1 MPRPLLYN
9 PPPACIFLDRP
20 GGPAEGMF
28 GHNSSV
34 ISIRDFD
41 REAILKIL
49 SVAAEMEAKDHF
61 GLLSGKVLATMFL
74 EPSTRTRL
82 SFSSAMMKLG
92 GQVLD
97 FGEPEQSSFKKGES
111 LSDAV
116 RIVSG
121 YCDVI
126 ALRHPWEGAARLA
139 ARIAGLPIINAGDGA
154 NQHPTQTFLDLY
166 TMLKVHGAIDGLT
179 VGFFGDLRYGRTV
192 HSLATALGRFKC
204 RQVFIAPPPLAVPA
218 DLVSELEAAGVPVSQ
233 GDDVRAVLPELDIL
247 YCTRIQRERFADSVE
262 YERVK
267 GAYRMDLALLQ
278 EGGARESLRI
288 MHPLPRVD
296 ELSPELDETPYAIY
310 FEQARNGVP
319 VRQALLAMVLGKA

>member
-1 MPRPLLYN
+1 
-9 PPPACIFLDRP
+9 
-20 GGPAEGMF
+20 MF
-28 GHNSSV
+28 GQNGSV

-41 REAILKIL
+41 RDAILEVL
-49 SVAAEMEAKDHF
+49 SVAAEMEATDHY
-61 GLLSGKVLATMFL
+61 GLLTGKVLATMFL

-82 SFSSAMMKLG
+82 SFASAMMKLG

-111 LSDAV
+111 LSDAI

-166 TMLKVHGAIDGLT
+166 TMRKVRGAIDGLT
-179 VGFFGDLRYGRTV
+179 VGFVGDLRYGRTV
-192 HSLATALGRFKC
+192 HSLATALARFEC
-204 RQVFIAPPPLAVPA
+204 RQVFIAPPALAVPP
-218 DLVSELEAAGVPVSQ
+218 DLVEELTAGGVQVTQ
-233 GDDVRAVLPELDIL
+233 GDDIRAALPGLDIL

-267 GAYRMDLALLQ
+267 GAYRIDRALL
-278 EGGARESLRI
+278 EEAGAPQGLRI

-296 ELSPELDETPYAIY
+296 ELSPDLDETPYAIY

-319 VRQALLAMVLGKA
+319 IRQALLAMVLGKA

>member
-1 MPRPLLYN
+1 MI
-9 PPPACIFLDRP
+9 AQ
-20 GGPAEGMF
+20 G
-28 GHNSSV
+28 SSV

-41 REAILKIL
+41 RDAILKVL
-49 SVAAEMEAKDHF
+49 EVAAGMEAADHY
-61 GLLSGKVLATMFL
+61 GLLAGKLLATIFL

-82 SFSSAMMKLG
+82 SFASAMLKLG

-97 FGEPEQSSFKKGES
+97 FGEAEQTSIKKGES
-111 LSDAV
+111 LSDTI

-166 TMLKVHGAIDGLT
+166 TIRKVRGKIDGLT
-179 VGFFGDLRYGRTV
+179 VGFVGDLRYGRTV
-192 HSLATALGRFKC
+192 HSLATALARFDC
-204 RQVFIAPPPLAVPA
+204 RQVFIAPQALAVPA
-218 DLVSELEAAGVPVSQ
+218 DLVEELKAGGVQVTQ
-233 GDDVRAVLPELDIL
+233 GDDIRAVLPELDVL

-262 YERVK
+262 YERVR
-267 GAYRMDLALLQ
+267 GAYRIDHALLR
-278 EGGARESLRI
+278 EAGAPDGLRI

-296 ELSPELDETPYAIY
+296 ELSPDLDDTPYAIY

>member
-1 MPRPLLYN
+1 M
-9 PPPACIFLDRP
+9 AGQI
-20 GGPAEGMF
+20 G
-28 GHNSSV
+28 SV

-41 REAILKIL
+41 REQILQVL
-49 SVAAEMEAKDHF
+49 SVARQMEDADHY
-61 GLLSGKVLATMFL
+61 GLLAGKVLGTMFL

-82 SFSSAMMKLG
+82 SFASAMLKLG

-97 FGEPEQSSFKKGES
+97 FGDPEQSSFKKGES
-111 LSDAV
+111 LSDAI
-116 RIVSG
+116 RIVAG

-139 ARIAGLPIINAGDGA
+139 AEISGLPVINAGDGA

-166 TMLKVHGAIDGLT
+166 TIQKVRGRIDGLT
-179 VGFFGDLRYGRTV
+179 VGFVGDLKYGRTV
-192 HSLATALGRFKC
+192 HSLATALSRFDC
-204 RQVFIAPPPLAVPA
+204 RQVFVSPPTLAVPS
-218 DLVSELEAAGVPVSQ
+218 DLLRELNAAGVRCEESE
-233 GDDVRAVLPELDIL
+233 DLPGLLPTFDIL
-247 YCTRIQRERFADSVE
+247 YCTRIQQERFADSME

-267 GAYRMDLALLQ
+267 GAYRIGRALL
-278 EGGARESLRI
+278 ERCGVKDELRI

-296 ELSPELDETPYAIY
+296 ELSPDLDETPYAVY

>member
-1 MPRPLLYN
+1 MPQ
-9 PPPACIFLDRP
+9 AGD
-20 GGPAEGMF
+20 
-28 GHNSSV
+28 SV
-34 ISIRDFD
+34 ISIRDFGRD
-41 REAILKIL
+41 EILQVL
-49 SVAAEMEAKDHF
+49 AAAARMEECGHF
-61 GLLSGKVLATMFL
+61 GLLEGCVLATVFL

-82 SFSSAMMKLG
+82 SFASAMMKLG

-116 RIVSG
+116 RIVGG

-139 ARIAGLPIINAGDGA
+139 AQIAGVPVINAGDGA

-166 TMLKVHGAIDGLT
+166 TIQKVKGQVDGLT
-179 VGFFGDLRYGRTV
+179 VGFVGDLKYGRTV
-192 HSLATALGRFKC
+192 HSLVTALSRFDC
-204 RQVFIAPPPLAVPA
+204 EQVFVAPPSLAMPEGLLA
-218 DLVSELEAAGVPVSQ
+218 ELQQGGVSYSQSEELAE
-233 GDDVRAVLPELDIL
+233 VLPGLDIL
-247 YCTRIQRERFADSVE
+247 YCTRIQQERFADSLE

-267 GAYRMDLALLQ
+267 GAYRLDRTLLRDS
-278 EGGARESLRI
+278 GARESLRI

-296 ELSPELDETPYAIY
+296 ELAPDIDDTPHAVY

-319 VRQALLAMVLGKA
+319 VRQALLALVLGKV